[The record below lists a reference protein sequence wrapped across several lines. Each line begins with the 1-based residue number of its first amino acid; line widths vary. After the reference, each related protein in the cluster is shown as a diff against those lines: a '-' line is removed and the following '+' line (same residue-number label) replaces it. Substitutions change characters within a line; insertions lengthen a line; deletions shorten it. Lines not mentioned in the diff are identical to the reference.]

1 MITFP
6 NAKINLG
13 LNIVEKRP
21 DGYHNLETIFYPIPL
36 QDALEITPWEG
47 GERKYK
53 LAQSGIQIAGDDEH
67 NLVVKA
73 YKLLDS
79 LYNLPPIEI
88 NLLKHIPSG
97 AGLGGGSADAAFM
110 LCMLNQHFQ
119 LNIPNEQ
126 LEVYAAQLGAD
137 CAFFVENKPTFADGI
152 GNIFSPI
159 ELSLKGY
166 KLLLVKPDI
175 FVSTRDAFAQ
185 IKPKRPTISLKEVAK
200 MPIEAWKTYMVND
213 FEESVF
219 PQFPAI
225 ADIKALL
232 YDMGAIYA
240 SMSGSGSSVFA
251 LFKGDATLP
260 KVDFGEGA
268 FVFEAMISR

>member
-119 LNIPNEQ
+119 LNIPNDQ

-137 CAFFVENKPTFADGI
+137 CAFFVENKPTFAEGI

-200 MPIEAWKTYMVND
+200 MPVEAWKTYMVND

-225 ADIKALL
+225 ANIKALL

-251 LFKGDATLP
+251 LFKGDDTLP

-268 FVFEAMISR
+268 FVFEEMI